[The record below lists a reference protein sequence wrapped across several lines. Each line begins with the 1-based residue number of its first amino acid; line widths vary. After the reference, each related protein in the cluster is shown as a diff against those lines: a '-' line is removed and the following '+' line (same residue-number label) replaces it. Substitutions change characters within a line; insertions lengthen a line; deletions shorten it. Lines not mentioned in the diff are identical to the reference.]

1 MPKRKCVFGRQTK
14 NAKKQA
20 NFRNKYVEMNN
31 QNTYCSSVI
40 SEHNITLSDSFHSV
54 KANQQKETPICTYSI
69 ILSDS
74 LNTSL
79 NTTPISEYDI
89 TLSDSPKTPT
99 NISQYDPMELVNLR
113 TPIIECSYSNITLTT
128 STLSVLPT
136 ATTNQQNSNNTTPI
150 SEYDITLSGSPK
162 TPTNTSQH
170 DTNDII
176 LSDIPKNLTN
186 IDNKVVLNKKNKK
199 KKYTIKKYKKER
211 YNKNKSHIK
220 KYMKERYNKSPIKKY
235 IKERYNKNKSP
246 IKKYMKERYS
256 KKYYN
261 NRKENV
267 VCKLFKVNSN
277 KVTNKININ
286 TNIRKNLRYTILVEN
301 FKKSIAEKL
310 KE

>member
-186 IDNKVVLNKKNKK
+186 IDNKVVLNKKNERIKSKRLKSLRNRRYYLKNWLQINNNKK
-199 KKYTIKKYKKER
+199 KIYG
-211 YNKNKSHIK
+211 KNKSFIK

-235 IKERYNKNKSP
+235 MKERYNNSPIKKYMKERYNKNKSP
-246 IKKYMKERYS
+246 IKKYMKERYNKNKS
-256 KKYYN
+256 PIKKY
-261 NRKENV
+261 K
-267 VCKLFKVNSN
+267 
-277 KVTNKININ
+277 
-286 TNIRKNLRYTILVEN
+286 
-301 FKKSIAEKL
+301 
-310 KE
+310 

>member
-1 MPKRKCVFGRQTK
+1 MPKRKCVFSRQTK

-20 NFRNKYVEMNN
+20 KFRNKCVEMNN

-40 SEHNITLSDSFHSV
+40 SEHSITLSDSFHSV
-54 KANQQKETPICTYSI
+54 KTNQQSETPISTYSI

-74 LNTSL
+74 S

-89 TLSDSPKTPT
+89 TLSGSPKTPT
-99 NISQYDPMELVNLR
+99 DISQYDPMELVNLR
-113 TPIIECSYSNITLTT
+113 TPISEYSYSNITPTT

-186 IDNKVVLNKKNKK
+186 IDNKVVLNKKNER
-199 KKYTIKKYKKER
+199 IKSKR
-211 YNKNKSHIK
+211 LKS
-220 KYMKERYNKSPIKKY
+220 RS
-235 IKERYNKNKSP
+235 
-246 IKKYMKERYS
+246 
-256 KKYYN
+256 
-261 NRKENV
+261 
-267 VCKLFKVNSN
+267 
-277 KVTNKININ
+277 
-286 TNIRKNLRYTILVEN
+286 
-301 FKKSIAEKL
+301 
-310 KE
+310 